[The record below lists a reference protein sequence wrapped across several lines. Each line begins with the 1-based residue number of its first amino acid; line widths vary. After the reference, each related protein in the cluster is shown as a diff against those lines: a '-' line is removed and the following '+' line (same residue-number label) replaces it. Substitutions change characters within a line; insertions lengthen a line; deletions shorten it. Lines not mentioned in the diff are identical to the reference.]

1 MRVEPIVPDRALGVS
16 ARSSISPQPGAGGFG
31 ALVDAAGSALTKA
44 DAAETAFA
52 HGNGGLQEMVVARA
66 QADITLAVAASA
78 AQRAAQALNTLLGMQ
93 I

>member
-1 MRVEPIVPDRALGVS
+1 MRIDPFVPDRGLGAPAV
-16 ARSSISPQPGAGGFG
+16 SSIPSSGAASGF
-31 ALVDAAGSALTKA
+31 AQLVDSAGSALAKA

-52 HGNGGLQEMVVARA
+52 HGKGGLQEMVVERAR
-66 QADITLAVAASA
+66 ADITLAIAATG

>member
-1 MRVEPIVPDRALGVS
+1 MRIDPIVPDTAAGKPSS
-16 ARSSISPQPGAGGFG
+16 AASPAAGGFG
-31 ALVDAAGSALTKA
+31 ALVDAAGRALAKA

-52 HGNGGLQEMVVARA
+52 HGTGGLQEMVVERARA
-66 QADITLAVAASA
+66 DIALNVTATG